1 MAKFTR
7 PDTPPPPLFVGK
19 KERDLVRQVNTEL
32 IENVVGQVVA
42 YYAVSLE
49 HTNFHPIY
57 GEAIQKTYLPP
68 VRVYARVET
77 LESEVTNESKGYDK
91 RPRISVYFHRKRLTE
106 DQDLLVRVG
115 DFVYYDGDYYEI
127 VKTVG
132 AKRLFGQEGQ
142 KYKITAECI
151 KAREGLFDGN

>member
-7 PDTPPPPLFVGK
+7 PDAPPPPLFVGK

-32 IENVVGQVVA
+32 IENVVGQVIA
-42 YYAVSLE
+42 YYSIDIDSSD
-49 HTNFHPIY
+49 FHPIY

-142 KYKITAECI
+142 KYEITAECI

>member
-7 PDTPPPPLFVGK
+7 PDAPPPPIFVGK

-32 IENVVGQVVA
+32 IENVVGQAIA
-42 YYAVSLE
+42 YYAISLE
-49 HTNFHPIY
+49 NTNFHPIY
-57 GEAIQKTYLPP
+57 GEAIQKTFLPP

-77 LESEVTNESKGYDK
+77 LESEVTNESQGYDK

-106 DQDLLVRVG
+106 DQDLFVRVG

-127 VKTVG
+127 VKTIG

-142 KYKITAECI
+142 KYETTAECI

>member
-7 PDTPPPPLFVGK
+7 PDAPPHPIFVGK
-19 KERDLVRQVNTEL
+19 KERDLGRQVNTEL
-32 IENVVGQVVA
+32 IENVVGQAIA
-42 YYAVSLE
+42 YYAISLE

-57 GEAIQKTYLPP
+57 GEAIQKTFLPP

-77 LESEVTNESKGYDK
+77 LESEVTNESQGYDK

-106 DQDLLVRVG
+106 DQDLFVRVG

-127 VKTVG
+127 VKTIG

-142 KYKITAECI
+142 KYETTAECI

>member
-7 PDTPPPPLFVGK
+7 PAAPPPPLFVGE
-19 KERDLVRQVNTEL
+19 KERNLVRQVNTEL

-42 YYAVSLE
+42 YYAIDLE
-49 HTNFHPIY
+49 HTNFHSVY
-57 GEAIQKTYLPP
+57 GEAIQKTFLPP
-68 VRVYARVET
+68 VRVYARVEAQQ
-77 LESEVTNESKGYDK
+77 SEISNDSKGYDK

-106 DQDLLVRVG
+106 DQNLFVRAG
-115 DFVYYDGDYYEI
+115 DFVYYDNDYYEI
-127 VKTVG
+127 VTVRG

-142 KYKITAECI
+142 KYELTAECI

>member
-1 MAKFTR
+1 MAEFTR

-57 GEAIQKTYLPP
+57 GEAIQKTY
-68 VRVYARVET
+68 
-77 LESEVTNESKGYDK
+77 
-91 RPRISVYFHRKRLTE
+91 
-106 DQDLLVRVG
+106 
-115 DFVYYDGDYYEI
+115 
-127 VKTVG
+127 
-132 AKRLFGQEGQ
+132 
-142 KYKITAECI
+142 
-151 KAREGLFDGN
+151 